1 VSVQHQD
8 QDVGHLGETSQSIDL
23 APEHQ
28 IWNSAS
34 AAVRF
39 GISVWSPCYSLFII
53 LMSVVHAANALP
65 RHHGRRWVCSQG
77 CCLGSTIRHLQWQ
90 QTGVTEVS
98 SFSLPVPRCA
108 QCPAMKFHKKER
120 LGLFTPWKH
129 SAGTK
134 GTENA
139 ENAGTQNI
147 QTYPQKIAIPSDLM
161 RDSLSDAPDSA
172 SQDHHHCSG
181 VILGKGTKRVNLGTT
196 WNHLKPLGFKDNS
209 LCCLM
214 FNLLSLMI
222 SWCLRAGCL
231 RGVRQRRQPCLQHRR
246 GECRH
251 PTNDVIFWCVSNQT
265 LSNSDFFWSTALWV
279 AVLVQTS

>member
-1 VSVQHQD
+1 MRSVPSDEVPQKR
-8 QDVGHLGETSQSIDL
+8 
-23 APEHQ
+23 
-28 IWNSAS
+28 AS
-34 AAVRF
+34 GAVHTLKTLCRHKRNRKCRERRHPKHPN
-39 GISVWSPCYSLFII
+39 ISP
-53 LMSVVHAANALP
+53 
-65 RHHGRRWVCSQG
+65 
-77 CCLGSTIRHLQWQ
+77 
-90 QTGVTEVS
+90 
-98 SFSLPVPRCA
+98 
-108 QCPAMKFHKKER
+108 
-120 LGLFTPWKH
+120 
-129 SAGTK
+129 
-134 GTENA
+134 
-139 ENAGTQNI
+139 
-147 QTYPQKIAIPSDLM
+147 KIAIPSDLM

-181 VILGKGTKRVNLGTT
+181 IILGKGTKRVNLGTT